1 VILNVGKYA
10 PQLKVGSTIMSVL
23 SLGESTMM
31 FVVKWFVD
39 RDRKRDV
46 AAETAI
52 NVGKI
57 EDDTQPIALEK

>member
-1 VILNVGKYA
+1 
-10 PQLKVGSTIMSVL
+10 
-23 SLGESTMM
+23 MM